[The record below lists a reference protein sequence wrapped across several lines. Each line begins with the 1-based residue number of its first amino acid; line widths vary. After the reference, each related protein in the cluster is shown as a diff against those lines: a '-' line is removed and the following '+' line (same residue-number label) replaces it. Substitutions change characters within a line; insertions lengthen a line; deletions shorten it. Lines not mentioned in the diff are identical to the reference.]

1 MTNLFLL
8 IGLLLLLGFFAGVEI
23 AFVSAN
29 KLSIELKKKQ
39 GRRSGIL
46 LSQLLERPWVF
57 VGCCILGYG
66 ILLVF
71 YGLTVSKLIEPIWHL
86 SGISKLEGSYVIKS
100 LSEVIIAVGL
110 VLFFEFLFRAVFRA
124 KSDGLLG
131 FFSGTLSFFISVIS
145 PVLRLFMNISVWIL
159 KYLFNVKLETTSR
172 PFSRIDI
179 EHYYQQTKDA
189 NEDVQELNQELFENA
204 LSLPGIK
211 IRNCLVPRTEV
222 VAIPVTASIEMAR
235 KKMIETRLSRIIVF
249 ENTIDEIIGYIH
261 QLDMLKDADDLRP
274 LLHPIPTVPETMSV
288 TDMISK
294 FSHEH
299 KSIAWVVDE
308 FGGTAGIVTMEDLLE
323 EIFGDIRDEYDTEE
337 MVEEKISETEFMLS
351 GRLKIDLLKE
361 KYNLDFPDE
370 SETLS
375 GFIIN
380 RHKRIPREKE
390 KIIIDDYRFEIVAM
404 SDTKI
409 EQVKLTIL

>member
-1 MTNLFLL
+1 MMNLFLL

-29 KLSIELKKKQ
+29 KLGIELKKKQ
-39 GRRSGIL
+39 GRQSGIL
-46 LSQLLERPWVF
+46 LSQLLEKPWAF
-57 VGCCILGYG
+57 VGSCILGYG
-66 ILLVF
+66 ILLVL
-71 YGLTVSKLIEPIWHL
+71 YGLMVSQLIEPIWQL
-86 SGISKLEGSYVIKS
+86 SGIHRLQGSYIIKS
-100 LSEVIIAVGL
+100 IAEVIIAVGL

-131 FFSGTLSFFISVIS
+131 FFAGTMKFFISIMS
-145 PVLRLFMNISVWIL
+145 PVLRFFINASVWL
-159 KYLFNVKLETTSR
+159 LNYLFNVKMETPNK

-179 EHYYQQTKDA
+179 EHYYQQTKEA
-189 NEDVQELNQELFENA
+189 NEEVQELNQELFENA

-222 VAIPVTASIEMAR
+222 IAIPVTASIEEAR
-235 KKMIETRLSRIIVF
+235 QKMIETKLSRLIVF
-249 ENTIDEIIGYIH
+249 DHTIDEIIGYVH
-261 QLDMLKDADDLRP
+261 QLDMLKETNDLRA
-274 LLHPIPTVPETMSV
+274 LIHPIPTVPETMGV
-288 TDMISK
+288 TDLISR
-294 FSHEH
+294 FSVEH

-337 MVEEKISETEFMLS
+337 MVEEKLNETEYMLS
-351 GRLKIDLLKE
+351 GRLKIDSLKE
-361 KYNLDFPDE
+361 KYKLAFPDE

-380 RHKRIPREKE
+380 RYKKIPREKE
-390 KIIIDDYRFEIVAM
+390 RIIIDNYRFEIIAM
-404 SDTKI
+404 SDTRI
-409 EQVKLTIL
+409 EQVKLSVL

>member
-1 MTNLFLL
+1 MINLFVL

-46 LSQLLERPWVF
+46 LSQLLEKPWAF

-66 ILLVF
+66 ILLVL
-71 YGLTVSKLIEPIWHL
+71 YGLMVAKLIEPIWTL
-86 SGISKLEGSYVIKS
+86 SGIHKLQGSYVIKS
-100 LSEVIIAVGL
+100 ISEVIVAVGL
-110 VLFFEFLFRAVFRA
+110 VLFFEFVFRAIFRA

-131 FFSGTLSFFISVIS
+131 FFAGTLSFFISIIS
-145 PVLRLFMNISVWIL
+145 PVLRLFINISVWVL
-159 KYLFNVKLETTSR
+159 KYLFNVKMDSPNK

-179 EHYYQQTKDA
+179 EHYYQQTKEA
-189 NEDVQELNQELFENA
+189 NEETQELNQELFENA
-204 LSLPGIK
+204 LGLPGIK
-211 IRNCLVPRTEV
+211 VRNCLVPRTEV
-222 VAIPVTASIEMAR
+222 VAIPVNASLSEAR
-235 KKMIETRLSRIIVF
+235 KKMIDTKLSRLIVY
-249 ENTIDEIIGYIH
+249 ENTIDEIIGYVH
-261 QLDMLKDADDLRP
+261 QLDMLKNANDLRS

-294 FSHEH
+294 FSKEH

-308 FGGTAGIVTMEDLLE
+308 YGGTAGIVTMEDLLE

-337 MVEEKISETEFMLS
+337 MVEEKISDTEYMLS
-351 GRLKIDLLKE
+351 GRLKINTLKE
-361 KYNLDFPDE
+361 KYQLKFPDE

-380 RHKRIPREKE
+380 RHKGIPREKE

-409 EQVKLTIL
+409 EQVKLTVL